1 MQQATLV
8 AMRDISGTTVVS
20 LTAIALLVLVL
31 FLPYRKQETT

>member
-8 AMRDISGTTVVS
+8 ALKDISVTTVVS
-20 LTAIALLVLVL
+20 LTATAFLVL